1 MGLLSFKDFE
11 INKEFDFEHIILS
24 EKDIIDFATNYDPL
38 DYHTN
43 IEVAEKSFFKGLVAS
58 GPHPFSVF
66 YKTKWVPLFK
76 DTVMGGLEVTYR
88 FLKPVYVNQKVF
100 AKGIMQ
106 DIKINPEKKY
116 ATVKWYFELSNDKGE
131 IYQTIYMAVL
141 HSIKNKTDL

>member
-11 INKEFDFEHIILS
+11 VNKEFDLGHFSLS
-24 EKDIIDFATNYDPL
+24 EQEIIDFASNYDPL

-58 GPHPFSVF
+58 GPHPFSIF

-88 FLKPVYVNQKVF
+88 FFKPVYVNQKVF
-100 AKGIMQ
+100 GKGKML
-106 DIKINPEKKY
+106 DIKVNHEKKY
-116 ATVKWYFELSNDKGE
+116 ATVQWGFELTNEKGE
-131 IYQTIYMAVL
+131 IYQTITMAVL
-141 HSIKNKTDL
+141 HTILSK